1 MNTRL
6 PKKPNEVDREIGLK
20 LRKWRLAQEM
30 EAGELASKLGVT
42 YQQLRKYEKGLTR
55 ISASRLY
62 EISQTLDV
70 PIHWFFRENHL
81 DTDRVQPA
89 LFGELS
95 GKRQSMLDGVS
106 RRTGEAKKS
115 PLDAQPVDPR

>member
-1 MNTRL
+1 MSLRL
-6 PKKPNEVDREIGLK
+6 PKKPNEVDREIGQK

-30 EAGELASKLGVT
+30 EAGELAFKLGVT

-70 PIHWFFRENHL
+70 PIHWFFRENSQDADKIQAGVLMGISPEERRAAL
-81 DTDRVQPA
+81 DPISQCANDVP
-89 LFGELS
+89 
-95 GKRQSMLDGVS
+95 
-106 RRTGEAKKS
+106 
-115 PLDAQPVDPR
+115 